1 MNNVFFFRHI
11 NRIGGI
17 ETFFYNLAKK
27 YGADH
32 DITIYYMTGDPE
44 MIDRIRKYVRI
55 KEYTGQK
62 IKCKRAFFNF
72 NLDALP
78 TIEAEEYYQIAH
90 GDYKAMNIKPP
101 MNDQIRNYIGV
112 SQLVCDTFHE
122 MTGHDVKLCY
132 NPFVPEKPRKVL
144 NLISATRL
152 SKEKGHERI
161 VALAQALDAAE
172 IPYIWTIY
180 TDTDKKYIHPNLIY
194 REPRHDIADYI
205 ANSDYL
211 VQLSD
216 NEGYCYSVIEAL
228 SVGTPVIVTEC
239 PVFDELGVKNGVN
252 GFVLPFDMKGIPVD
266 AIYKGV
272 KRFKYTVPADCWDE
286 ILIPG
291 KGSYEDERN
300 KQVKVKCKRRFYDKV
315 VECERILGDEWACT
329 AERAELLTDM
339 GLAWVIDDDDSPG

>member
-17 ETFFYNLAKK
+17 ETFFYNMAKK
-27 YGADH
+27 YGPDH
-32 DITIYYMTGDPE
+32 DITIFYMTGDPE

-78 TIEAEEYYQIAH
+78 TIEADEYFQIAH

-101 MNDQIRNYIGV
+101 MNEQIQNYIGV

-122 MTGHDVKLCY
+122 MTGYDVKLCY
-132 NPFVPEKPRKVL
+132 NPFIQEKPRKVL

-161 VALAQALDAAE
+161 VALAQALDAAD

-180 TDTDKKYIHPNLIY
+180 TDTDKKYIHPNLVY
-194 REPRHDIADYI
+194 REPRHSIVDYI

-239 PVFDELGVKNGVN
+239 PVFEELGVKNGVN
-252 GFVLPFDMKGIPVD
+252 GFILPFDMKNIPVD

-272 KRFKYTVPADCWDE
+272 KQFKYTVPKDCWDE
-286 ILIPG
+286 ILVPG
-291 KGSYEDERN
+291 KGDYEAERH
-300 KQVKVKCKRRFYDKV
+300 KPTKVRCIRRFYDK
-315 VECERILGDEWACT
+315 EACHERVFGDEWTCT
-329 AERAELLTDM
+329 AERAEQLLDM
-339 GLAWVIDDDDSPG
+339 RFVEMVE